1 MSNSRSPAAYP
12 EQRMYLE
19 NAMSTPDGLVLTFPT
34 LLQAANWCGRCHS
47 FRALMRE
54 KYYDRD
60 DRLFGTTP
68 WDVLRIVQKDC
79 KVYILHRPIQVLEAR
94 NFRTGEL
101 AHIIDI
107 DAIDRELTEKKRS
120 KAKPVSLVDDKPPLT
135 LDDLDWKPLDN

>member
-1 MSNSRSPAAYP
+1 MPNSRSPAAYP

-19 NAMSTPDGLVLTFPT
+19 NAMADPDGIELTFPSVP
-34 LLQAANWCGRCHS
+34 QAYNWCARCHS

-54 KYYDRD
+54 KYHSPD
-60 DRLFGTTP
+60 DLLYGTTP
-68 WDVLRIVQKDC
+68 WDALRIVQQGC
-79 KVYILHRPIQVLEAR
+79 KVYILHRPTQVIEAR
-94 NFRTGEL
+94 NPRTGEL